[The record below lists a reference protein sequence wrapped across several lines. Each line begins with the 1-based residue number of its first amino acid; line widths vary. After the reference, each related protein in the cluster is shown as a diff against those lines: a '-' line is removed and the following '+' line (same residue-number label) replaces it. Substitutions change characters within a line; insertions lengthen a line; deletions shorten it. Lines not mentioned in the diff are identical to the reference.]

1 MATDNIFRTPL
12 TVFTSYPVVL
22 DPLDSARV
30 YYSTLHQNIEVFAKV
45 TGTSGFLYLLKW
57 LREANGGA
65 GEWGVYR
72 NPIILD
78 PALPGGWCQGAWFQD
93 QDAAAYY
100 ALLATGTITV
110 TQALIQGVR
119 Y

>member
-1 MATDNIFRTPL
+1 MATDNISRTLL
-12 TVFTSYPVVL
+12 TVFTTYPVVL
-22 DPLDSARV
+22 DKTDTAHV
-30 YYSTLHQNIEVFAKV
+30 YYSTLHQNIEAWAKV
-45 TGTSGFLYLLKW
+45 TGTSGLLYLLKW
-57 LREANGGA
+57 LPEANAGA

-93 QDAAAYY
+93 RDAAAYY

-110 TQALIQGVR
+110 SQALIQGVM